1 MGFGTPKL
9 GEFPN
14 FSQNRGSRKGHIVP
28 IKVEFGVEEHT
39 EDANVCSN
47 LMIFLLISDP
57 ALFHL

>member
-47 LMIFLLISDP
+47 LMIFY
-57 ALFHL
+57 